1 MGDTDYHHTSFFK
14 KELLSAG
21 LAFVVALFLF
31 TWTLAPTV
39 MLVDSGE
46 LIVAAHSL
54 GVAHPPG
61 FPLYV
66 MLAHLASVVP
76 IGNVAVRVNFASAI
90 FAALAGA
97 MLTLVVAE
105 ALLTSSQFAGLQRVR
120 KKLTRKS
127 KKQSPEAISRTL
139 SDDTNPWLV
148 LAPAVGAGLLFAFSR
163 TLWSYATIAEVYT
176 LNSLLILTVFFLM
189 LHWRRN
195 ILEDRQFTSS
205 DSNRS
210 IGPRSGRDVL
220 LYTAAVVF
228 GLALGV
234 HHVTVALILPALA
247 VLVYRTEGLG
257 FFKSKRLLYA
267 ALFSIGALVAVYSY
281 LPFAAAHRPILNWGD
296 PRSLHAIWSHITGKQ
311 YQLFLSFSPS
321 IMGEQLPQFGKFLL
335 REFGAPWLPL
345 ALIVAIGGFV
355 AAFKRDRTTFL
366 FLLLVVLA
374 DLAYTLNYDIAEDK
388 DAYYLPVF
396 IAVAIAAGIGVHAFL
411 QFFLAKRSLNAGGL
425 FMIGLGVMIVP
436 ALALASNWPFNNRS
450 HYFIARDYVENIQST
465 IEPNG
470 LLLTLDWQV
479 ASPMLYTRE
488 IEGRRRDVKVIDGQL
503 LRRSWYFDYL
513 RRAYPE
519 MVERSRDKIDIYIAD
534 LKQWEG
540 DPESYTNS
548 PILTRKIVSEFQEMV
563 HSFIARELQIA
574 PVYVT
579 PELILMTEGEDKE
592 LIQWLT
598 TNYHPFPR
606 GLVFQLA
613 SDRDFHDPGEL
624 HLQMRGLTDKTM
636 RFEEDDVVNLKILP
650 RYKTMLL
657 NRGRYFAHFDRHERA
672 IDAFNQTLEFDPNFD
687 MAQQGLV
694 ESMAKL
700 RNSKATQP

>member
-1 MGDTDYHHTSFFK
+1 MT
-14 KELLSAG
+14 
-21 LAFVVALFLF
+21 
-31 TWTLAPTV
+31 
-39 MLVDSGE
+39 LVDSGE

-66 MLAHLASVVP
+66 MLAHLASLVP
-76 IGNVAVRVNFASAI
+76 IGNVAARVNFASAI
-90 FAALAGA
+90 FAALAAA
-97 MLTLVVAE
+97 MVTLVVAE
-105 ALLTSSQFAGLQRVR
+105 TLITSSRFRALQRVR
-120 KKLTRKS
+120 KKLGRKG
-127 KKQSPEAISRTL
+127 KRQSPEAIDRAL
-139 SDDTNPWLV
+139 SDDTNRWLAF
-148 LAPAVGAGLLFAFSR
+148 APAVGAGLLFAFSR

-189 LHWRRN
+189 LRWRRR
-195 ILEDRQFTSS
+195 ILEDRQFTATDSGSNVLRAGS
-205 DSNRS
+205 DR
-210 IGPRSGRDVL
+210 L
-220 LYTAAVVF
+220 LYAAAIVF

-247 VLVYRTEGLG
+247 VLVYRTEGWG

-267 ALFSIGALVAVYSY
+267 ALFSIGALMAVYSY
-281 LPFAAAHRPILNWGD
+281 LPLAAAHRPIINWGD
-296 PRSLHAIWSHITGKQ
+296 PRSLSAIWAHITGKQ

-345 ALIVAIGGFV
+345 ALIVAIAGFI

-396 IAVAIAAGIGVHAFL
+396 IAIAIAVGIGAHAFL
-411 QFFLAKRSLNAGGL
+411 QFVVAKRSLNVAGL
-425 FMIGLGVMIVP
+425 FIIGLGAMIIP

-450 HYFIARDYVENIQST
+450 RYFIAQDYVENIQST

-488 IEGRRRDVKVIDGQL
+488 IEGHRRDVKVVDVQL

-519 MVERSRDKIDIYIAD
+519 MVERSRDKIDIYLAD
-534 LKQWEG
+534 LKQWED

-563 HSFIARELQIA
+563 QSFVTKELQVA
-574 PVYVT
+574 PVCVT
-579 PELILMTEGEDKE
+579 PELVLMTEGEDKE
-592 LIQWLT
+592 LIHWLT
-598 TNYHPFPR
+598 TNYQPFPR

-613 SDRDFHDPGEL
+613 SDHDFHDPGEL
-624 HLQMRGLTDKTM
+624 HLQTRGLADKAI
-636 RFEEDDVVNLKILP
+636 RFEEDDVVNLKIVP

-657 NRGRYFAHFDRHERA
+657 NRGRYLAHFDRHERA
-672 IDAFNQTLEFDPNFD
+672 IEAFTQTLELDPNFD
-687 MAQQGLV
+687 VAQQGLV
-694 ESMAKL
+694 ESMTKL